1 MGNTGKSGAPETRS
15 ARFGFRATLQ
25 QEAIIRRAAEMTGN
39 NVTQFVLN
47 SACEAARRV
56 LTDQKLFFAEEEAY
70 RAFTEALE
78 RPAST
83 SPGLERLAASQ
94 APWEKQR

>member
-1 MGNTGKSGAPETRS
+1 MVNPVKSNTKDQRS

-47 SACEAARRV
+47 SACEAARTV
-56 LTDQKLFFAEEEAY
+56 LTDQKLFFAGDEAY
-70 RAFTEALE
+70 EAFANALE
-78 RPAST
+78 RPAQT
-83 SPGLERLAASQ
+83 RPGLEKLAANR
-94 APWEKQR
+94 APWDK